1 MVSGDGKISSKI
13 NGNTGGGMCGRYYVD
28 DDTAR
33 EIEKLV
39 RKVDEKM
46 RGTAAAGRVEIVA
59 KDIHPTETAP
69 ILAASGSA
77 LECRQQR
84 WGFPGFRK
92 GQVIFNAR
100 SESVME
106 KPMFREA
113 VMHRRVVVPAAWFYE
128 WNRNKQKYTFSRKD
142 RDALFMAG
150 CYRKYG
156 DGDRFV
162 ILTTQANASMEPVH
176 NRMPLILER
185 DEAVDWL
192 LEDSMAEELLRKL
205 PPLLERRAEYEQ
217 MSLFD
222 T

>member
-1 MVSGDGKISSKI
+1 
-13 NGNTGGGMCGRYYVD
+13 MCGRYYVD

-39 RKVDEKM
+39 RQVDEKM
-46 RGTAAAGRVEIVA
+46 RRTAAACRVEIA
-59 KDIHPTETAP
+59 PRDIHPTEIAP
-69 ILAASGSA
+69 ILSSSGSG
-77 LECRQQR
+77 LECRWQR
-84 WGFPGFRK
+84 WGFPGFQK
-92 GQVIFNAR
+92 GRVIFNAR
-100 SESVME
+100 CESVME

-113 VMHRRVVVPAAWFYE
+113 VLHRRAVIPAAWFYE
-128 WNRNKQKYTFSRKD
+128 WDRNKQKHTFYRGGG
-142 RDALFMAG
+142 APLFMAG

-156 DGDRFV
+156 DDERFV

-176 NRMPLILER
+176 ERMPLILER
-185 DEAVDWL
+185 EETIDWL
-192 LEDSMAEELLRKL
+192 LEDGAVEELLRNL

>member
-1 MVSGDGKISSKI
+1 
-13 NGNTGGGMCGRYYVD
+13 MCGRYYVD

-39 RKVDEKM
+39 RQVDEKM
-46 RGTAAAGRVEIVA
+46 RGTAAVRRVEVTA

-69 ILAASGSA
+69 ILASSSSG
-77 LECRQQR
+77 LECRWQR
-84 WGFPGFRK
+84 WGFPSFQK
-92 GQVIFNAR
+92 GKVIFNAR

-106 KPMFREA
+106 KPMFRDA
-113 VMHRRVVVPAAWFYE
+113 VLHRRVVIPASWFYE
-128 WNRNKQKYTFSRKD
+128 WDRNKQKHTFSR
-142 RDALFMAG
+142 RNGDALFMAG
-150 CYRKYG
+150 CYRKYE

-176 NRMPLILER
+176 DRMPLILER
-185 DEAVDWL
+185 EEAVDWL
-192 LEDSMAEELLRKL
+192 LENGMTEGLLRKL
-205 PPLLERRAEYEQ
+205 PPLLERRAEYGQ